1 MTVDFANLSP
11 ALFSSTR
18 QTETK
23 NQKNLAIEQQK
34 QSNILSKESGSDSYA
49 DTLDSGEY
57 IHTEMNIDT
66 LQILKRGSQVLKN
79 RFNFMQQQTNQAKEV
94 ATKLKTEIMQYSS
107 FEGAANLKVFLNSV
121 NACLGEMTRILNVG
135 DGRFATFS
143 GPALDR
149 KSSLDLTTLPPI
161 NITDPIS
168 TDYFQGN
175 TASLD
180 IELHSYNINVYPTNG
195 ADPFFAKIIHACRLA
210 QVCST
215 GDTTE
220 AKREILDKCQNMID
234 SALNFEYLS
243 ISQKIGDEVSKVNE
257 LENILVDA
265 EITEQGKLETINNQD
280 KLMAMIRYQEIEA
293 SRVILNNLIM
303 QSARMDREFAE
314 TIGRM

>member
-1 MTVDFANLSP
+1 MTIDFANLSP
-11 ALFSSTR
+11 ALFSSAR
-18 QTETK
+18 QTEAK

-34 QSNILSKESGSDSYA
+34 QSNILSKEKGSDSYA

-94 ATKLKTEIMQYSS
+94 ATKLKTAIMQYSS

-161 NITDPIS
+161 NITDPVS

-180 IELHSYNINVYPTNG
+180 IELHSYNINVYPANG
-195 ADPFFAKIIHACRLA
+195 ADLFFAKIIHACRLA